1 MQRCGLSLKITACGG
16 GRRRDY
22 GRLVPEV
29 VNALPGCVP
38 TDKARITET
47 IQKCAGG
54 GSPREKWVM
63 VEGVYTHGS
72 ADVSMCM
79 SV

>member
-1 MQRCGLSLKITACGG
+1 MSPKITACGG

-22 GRLVPEV
+22 GRLVLEV
-29 VNALPGCVP
+29 VNALPGWVP

-54 GSPREKWVM
+54 GSPRERRVM

-72 ADVSMCM
+72 VDVSMFM

>member
-1 MQRCGLSLKITACGG
+1 ML
-16 GRRRDY
+16 
-22 GRLVPEV
+22 EV
-29 VNALPGCVP
+29 VNALPGWVP

-54 GSPREKWVM
+54 GSPRERWVM

-72 ADVSMCM
+72 VDVSMFM